1 MGTSETRRKGRSGAD
16 LSQLIL
22 VSERAKSAA
31 EASASTAIGHLLPP
45 PPQQLPSRW
54 LFLGACL
61 LRVGGQAKERL
72 VPDSSLP
79 CFLGNGH
86 LLQNGVTRVGW
97 RSFQNRGE
105 RRDAPLLIWLR
116 GGNAARMTFR
126 GWLRG
131 GSSECSEP
139 TRTRCSRVS
148 IKRSSTRG
156 SAYRSQS
163 RAPCSCGSLSSAI
176 GWCAVA
182 TIVSLCWSTN
192 GNNKKKDIT
201 LLVWVVEF

>member
-45 PPQQLPSRW
+45 PPQQLPSRG

-72 VPDSSLP
+72 VPYSSLP
-79 CFLGNGH
+79 CFVGNGH

-97 RSFQNRGE
+97 RSFQNRGGE
-105 RRDAPLLIWLR
+105 TRRPAADLAPRRKHRPDDFSWVIAWR
-116 GGNAARMTFR
+116 FVRVFR
-126 GWLRG
+126 ANEIEVLP
-131 GSSECSEP
+131 CL
-139 TRTRCSRVS
+139 CQA
-148 IKRSSTRG
+148 IQHKRK
-156 SAYRSQS
+156 
-163 RAPCSCGSLSSAI
+163 SL
-176 GWCAVA
+176 
-182 TIVSLCWSTN
+182 
-192 GNNKKKDIT
+192 
-201 LLVWVVEF
+201 